1 MNLLHQLRSWLHSTL
16 HRSRTE
22 RDMDAELQFHLESF
36 ANDLIRTGV
45 LREEAFRRAKI
56 EFGGLELTKENCRD
70 ARRAN
75 VIESLLQDL
84 RFGVR
89 TLRKSPTF
97 TAIAIL
103 TLALG
108 IGANTAVFSVVH
120 AVLLKPLPFPDS
132 DRLVQVWEKVS
143 LPNYQNDQNNPSPGN
158 FADWKTRSTAF
169 EDMGAYRNRSFNLTG
184 SGEPLRVEGEQ
195 VSASLFSL
203 LKVNATLGR
212 IFTAEDDQPAGRH
225 AVLIGNGL
233 WKSRFAS
240 DATVLGK
247 SILLDGESYSVI
259 GVMPQNFHFP
269 DSDDQLWVPL
279 ALTPQDLANHGSHY
293 LLVVARLKHGV
304 PLSQAQAELQGIA
317 QHLTQL
323 YPDSNTGVQTNVV
336 GLREEIIGPVRAVLL
351 ALFAAVGLVLLLAC
365 ANLANLLLGRASA
378 RYREIGIR
386 MALGAGRI
394 RILRQ
399 LLTEHAFLVL
409 LGCALGLLFARWGLL
424 ALKLL
429 SPPHI
434 PRMDEI
440 HLDTSVL
447 LFSLGISVFA
457 GVLFGALPAL
467 QAMHDNVNQ
476 FLKEGARESSAG
488 TRLRSRSLL
497 VVLETALGVIVV
509 IAAGLL
515 LRSFLLL
522 ESVPLG
528 FQPQSVLTFRVI
540 PRGERYSQPSGRT
553 AFYQQAI
560 ERIAALPGVK
570 SAAAVSFIPLTFARS
585 SKGFSIEGRVPA
597 APGQIPMAGFDVV
610 TPSYFESLRIPLR
623 SGRDFSWRD
632 TPQSQRVVIINEA
645 MARAYWS
652 GQDPLGH
659 RINLG
664 TSENNSVPWLT
675 VVGIVGDIRD
685 FDVLT
690 APRPTLYLPVSQAD
704 DASYLLRDWVVRTSS
719 DPLALACF
727 IRPAMRQVDPDLPVS
742 RVQTLEQLWGISIAP
757 QRFNLWLFGSF
768 AALALLL
775 AAIGIYG
782 VMAYNVAQRTREIGI
797 RMAMGARR
805 SDVLRLVLT
814 QSILPAATGVFLG
827 LSVALALT
835 RLMAS
840 LLFGLT
846 ATDPATFAVV
856 ALLLILV
863 ALAAAYTPARRATQV
878 DPLVALRYE

>member
-1 MNLLHQLRSWLHSTL
+1 MTICCRFRRWLRATL
-16 HRSRTE
+16 HRSRLE
-22 RDMDAELQFHLESF
+22 SEIDAELRFHLDSH
-36 ANDLIRTGV
+36 ANDLISQGV
-45 LREEAFRRAKI
+45 FREQARRRARL
-56 EFGGLELTKENCRD
+56 EFGGLELN

-75 VIESLLQDL
+75 VVESLLQDL

-89 TLRKSPTF
+89 TLRKSPAF

-108 IGANTAVFSVVH
+108 IGANTAVFSIVH

-158 FADWKTRSTAF
+158 FADWKTQSTAF

-225 AVLIGNGL
+225 VVVIGNGL

-240 DATVLGK
+240 EATILGK

-259 GVMPQNFHFP
+259 GVMPKNFHFP
-269 DSDDQLWVPL
+269 DPDDQLWVPL

-293 LLVVARLKHGV
+293 LLVVARLKHRV
-304 PLSQAQAELQGIA
+304 PLAQAQAELQGIA
-317 QHLTQL
+317 QHFTQL

-351 ALFAAVGLVLLLAC
+351 ALFAAVGLVLLIAC

-399 LLTEHAFLVL
+399 LLTENALLVL

-467 QAMHDNVNQ
+467 PATRDNVSQ
-476 FLKEGARESSAG
+476 FLKQGARESSTGAH
-488 TRLRSRSLL
+488 LRARSLL

-528 FQPQSVLTFRVI
+528 FQPPSVLTFRVI

-632 TPQSQRVVIINEA
+632 TPQGQRVVIINEA

-704 DASYLLRDWVVRTSS
+704 DASYILRDWVVRTSG
-719 DPLALACF
+719 DPLALASSL
-727 IRPAMRQVDPDLPVS
+727 RAAMRQVDPDLPVS

-757 QRFNLWLFGSF
+757 QRFNLWLIGSF
-768 AALALLL
+768 AALALIL
-775 AAIGIYG
+775 AAMGIYG

-805 SDVLRLVLT
+805 GDVLRLVLT
-814 QSILPAATGVFLG
+814 QGILPAAAGAFLG
-827 LSVALALT
+827 LSAALALT

-846 ATDPATFAVV
+846 ATDPATFAAV

-863 ALAAAYTPARRATQV
+863 ALAATYMPARRATQV

>member
-1 MNLLHQLRSWLHSTL
+1 
-16 HRSRTE
+16 
-22 RDMDAELQFHLESF
+22 MDAELHFHLESF
-36 ANDLIRTGV
+36 ADDLIRTGIP
-45 LREEAFRRAKI
+45 REEAFRRAKI
-56 EFGGLELTKENCRD
+56 QFGGLELTKEHCRD

-75 VIESLLQDL
+75 IVESLLQDL

-89 TLRKSPTF
+89 TLRKSPAF

-108 IGANTAVFSVVH
+108 IGANTAIFSVVH

-158 FADWKTRSTAF
+158 FADWKTQSTAF
-169 EDMGAYRNRSFNLTG
+169 EDVGAYRNRSFNLTG

-195 VSASLFSL
+195 ISASLFSL
-203 LKVNATLGR
+203 LKVHATLGR

-225 AVLIGNGL
+225 VVVISSGL

-240 DATVLGK
+240 DATILGK
-247 SILLDGESYSVI
+247 SILLDGESYSII
-259 GVMPQNFHFP
+259 GVMAQNFHFP
-269 DSDDQLWVPL
+269 DPDDQLWVPL

-293 LLVVARLKHGV
+293 LLVVARLKRGV
-304 PLSQAQAELQGIA
+304 PLEHAQAELQGIA

-351 ALFAAVGLVLLLAC
+351 ALFAALGLVLLIAC
-365 ANLANLLLGRASA
+365 ANLSNLLLGRASA

-399 LLTEHAFLVL
+399 LLTENALLVL
-409 LGCALGLLFARWGLL
+409 FGCALGLLFAHWGLL

-440 HLDTSVL
+440 HLDSSVL
-447 LFSLGISVFA
+447 LFSLGISVCA
-457 GVLFGALPAL
+457 GVLFGVLPAV
-467 QAMHDNVNQ
+467 QATHDNVNQ
-476 FLKEGARESSAG
+476 SLKEGARESSAG
-488 TRLRSRSLL
+488 ARLRTRSLL

-540 PRGERYSQPSGRT
+540 PRGEKYSQRAGRT

-585 SKGFSIEGRVPA
+585 SKGFSIEGRVPP

-610 TPSYFESLRIPLR
+610 TPSYFESLGIPLR

-632 TPQSQRVVIINEA
+632 TPQGQRVVTINEA

-659 RINLG
+659 RIKLG

-704 DASYLLRDWVVRTSS
+704 DATYILRDWVVRTSGN
-719 DPLALACF
+719 PLALASSL
-727 IRPAMRQVDPDLPVS
+727 RAAMRQVDRDLPVS

-768 AALALLL
+768 AALALIL

-814 QSILPAATGVFLG
+814 QSILPAAAGVFLG
-827 LSVALALT
+827 LSIALALT

-846 ATDPATFAVV
+846 ATDPATFAAV

-863 ALAAAYTPARRATQV
+863 ALAATYMPARRATQV
-878 DPLVALRYE
+878 DPLVALR

>member
-1 MNLLHQLRSWLHSTL
+1 MTICRRFRRWLPATL
-16 HRSRTE
+16 NRSRLE
-22 RDMDAELQFHLESF
+22 SEIDAELRFHLDSY
-36 ANDLIRTGV
+36 ANDLISQGV
-45 LREEAFRRAKI
+45 PREEAFRRAKI

-70 ARRAN
+70 ARRAH
-75 VIESLLQDL
+75 VVESLLQDL

-89 TLRKSPTF
+89 TLRKSPAF

-103 TLALG
+103 TVALG

-132 DRLVQVWEKVS
+132 ERLVQVWEKVS
-143 LPNYQNDQNNPSPGN
+143 LSNYQNDQNNPAPGN
-158 FADWKTRSTAF
+158 FADWKTQSTAF

-225 AVLIGNGL
+225 VVVIGNGL

-240 DATVLGK
+240 DDTIVGK

-269 DSDDQLWVPL
+269 DPDDQLWVPL

-304 PLSQAQAELQGIA
+304 PLAQAQAELQGIA
-317 QHLTQL
+317 QHFTQL

-336 GLREEIIGPVRAVLL
+336 GLHEEIVGPVRAVLL
-351 ALFAAVGLVLLLAC
+351 ALFAAVALVLLIAC

-399 LLTEHAFLVL
+399 LWTENALLVL
-409 LGCALGLLFARWGLL
+409 FGCALGLLFARWGLL

-447 LFSLGISVFA
+447 LFSLGISLFA

-467 QAMHDNVNQ
+467 QATRDNVSQ
-476 FLKEGARESSAG
+476 FLKEVARESSAG
-488 TRLRSRSLL
+488 AHLRTRALL

-540 PRGERYSQPSGRT
+540 PRGERHSQPSGRS

-585 SKGFSIEGRVPA
+585 SKGFSIEGRAPA

-610 TPSYFESLRIPLR
+610 TPGYFESLRIPLR

-632 TPQSQRVVIINEA
+632 TPQGQRVVIINEA

-664 TSENNSVPWLT
+664 TFENNPVPWLT
-675 VVGIVGDIRD
+675 VVGVVGDIRD

-690 APRPTLYLPVSQAD
+690 APRPTLYFPVSQVD
-704 DASYLLRDWVVRTSS
+704 DASYILRDWVVRTSG
-719 DPLALACF
+719 DPLALASSLRAA
-727 IRPAMRQVDPDLPVS
+727 IRQVDPDLPVS
-742 RVQTLEQLWGISIAP
+742 RVQTLEQLWGVSTAP

-768 AALALLL
+768 AALALIL

-782 VMAYNVAQRTREIGI
+782 VMAYNVAQRTREIAI

-814 QSILPAATGVFLG
+814 QSILPAAAGVFLG
-827 LSVALALT
+827 LSAALALT
-835 RLMAS
+835 RLMTS

-846 ATDPATFAVV
+846 ATDPATFTAV

-863 ALAAAYTPARRATQV
+863 ALAATYMPARRATQV

>member
-1 MNLLHQLRSWLHSTL
+1 MTSYRRFRRWLRATL

-22 RDMDAELQFHLESF
+22 HDMDAELQFHLESF

-45 LREEAFRRAKI
+45 PREEACRRAKI

-75 VIESLLQDL
+75 VVESLLQDL

-89 TLRKSPTF
+89 TLRKSPAF

-108 IGANTAVFSVVH
+108 IGANTAIFSVVH
-120 AVLLKPLPFPDS
+120 TVLLKPLPFPDS

-143 LPNYQNDQNNPSPGN
+143 LPNYQNDQNNPAPGN
-158 FADWKTRSTAF
+158 FADWKTQSTAF
-169 EDMGAYRNRSFNLTG
+169 EDIGAYRNRSFNLTG
-184 SGEPLRVEGEQ
+184 SGEALRVEGEQ

-225 AVLIGNGL
+225 VVVIGNGL

-240 DATVLGK
+240 DATILGK

-269 DSDDQLWVPL
+269 DPDDQLWVPL

-304 PLSQAQAELQGIA
+304 ALAQAQAELQGIA

-336 GLREEIIGPVRAVLL
+336 GLREEIIGPVRAELL
-351 ALFAAVGLVLLLAC
+351 ALFAAVGLVLLIAC

-399 LLTEHAFLVL
+399 LLTENALLVL

-467 QAMHDNVNQ
+467 QATRDNVNQ

-488 TRLRSRSLL
+488 ARLRSRSLL

-540 PRGERYSQPSGRT
+540 PRGERYSQPSDRT

-585 SKGFSIEGRVPA
+585 SKGFSIEGRASA
-597 APGQIPMAGFDVV
+597 AQGQIPMAGFDVV

-632 TPQSQRVVIINEA
+632 TPQGQRVVIINEA

-664 TSENNSVPWLT
+664 TSENNSDPWLM

-704 DASYLLRDWVVRTSS
+704 DASYILRDWVVRTSG
-719 DPLALACF
+719 DPLALASSL
-727 IRPAMRQVDPDLPVS
+727 RAAMRQVDPDLPVS
-742 RVQTLEQLWGISIAP
+742 RVQTLEQLWGVSIAP

-768 AALALLL
+768 AAVALIL
-775 AAIGIYG
+775 AAIGIHG

-814 QSILPAATGVFLG
+814 QSILPAAAGVLLG

-846 ATDPATFAVV
+846 ATDPATFAAV
-856 ALLLILV
+856 AILLILV
-863 ALAAAYTPARRATQV
+863 ALAATYMPARRATKV